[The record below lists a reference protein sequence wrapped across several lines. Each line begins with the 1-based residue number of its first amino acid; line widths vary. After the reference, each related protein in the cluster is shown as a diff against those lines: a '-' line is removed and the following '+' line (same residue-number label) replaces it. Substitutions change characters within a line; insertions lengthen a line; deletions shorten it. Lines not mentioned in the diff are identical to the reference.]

1 MRARMWAV
9 LDGAG
14 VFVGLAVA
22 LFVFALLAAL
32 LELQSADAVRW
43 TGQRVVGTEIGGIV
57 SYRWHGET
65 YSLDAPGYGSAKAI
79 GVYVDPGDPSN
90 AVIDNPLARLIQ
102 GSLVIVPLAG
112 GLAVLAVGLTR
123 RWRWERRKA
132 RTVSA
137 SGRSLDPEWV
147 SRRLDE
153 LRRGRRGTP

>member
-1 MRARMWAV
+1 MPARMRAL

-57 SYRWHGET
+57 SYRWHGQT

-79 GVYVDPGDPSN
+79 GVYVDPSDPSN
-90 AVIDNPLARLIQ
+90 AMIDNPVARLIQ

-132 RTVSA
+132 RAVSA
-137 SGRSLDPEWV
+137 SGRGLDPEWV
-147 SRRLDE
+147 ARHLDE
-153 LRRGRRGTP
+153 LRRGRRDTP

>member
-1 MRARMWAV
+1 MPARMRAL

-22 LFVFALLAAL
+22 LFVFTLLAAL

-57 SYRWHGET
+57 SYRWHGQT

-90 AVIDNPLARLIQ
+90 AMIDNPVARFELLLVLSARL
-102 GSLVIVPLAG
+102 
-112 GLAVLAVGLTR
+112 
-123 RWRWERRKA
+123 
-132 RTVSA
+132 
-137 SGRSLDPEWV
+137 
-147 SRRLDE
+147 
-153 LRRGRRGTP
+153 

>member
-1 MRARMWAV
+1 MPARMRAL

-57 SYRWHGET
+57 SYRWHGQT

-90 AVIDNPLARLIQ
+90 AMIDNSVTRVIQ
-102 GSLVIVPLAG
+102 ASLVVVPVAG

-132 RTVSA
+132 RATSG
-137 SGRSLDPEWV
+137 SGRGLDPQWV
-147 SRRLDE
+147 ARRLDE
-153 LRRGRRGTP
+153 LRHSRRDTP

>member
-1 MRARMWAV
+1 MPARMRAL

-22 LFVFALLAAL
+22 LFVFTLLAAL

-57 SYRWHGET
+57 SYRWHGQT

-90 AVIDNPLARLIQ
+90 AMIDNPVARLIQ

-132 RTVSA
+132 RAVSA
-137 SGRSLDPEWV
+137 SGRGLDPEWV
-147 SRRLDE
+147 ARRLGE
-153 LRRGRRGTP
+153 LRRGRRDTP

>member
-1 MRARMWAV
+1 MRAL

-22 LFVFALLAAL
+22 LFVFTLLAAL

-57 SYRWHGET
+57 SYRWHGQT

-90 AVIDNPLARLIQ
+90 AMIDNPVARLIQ

-132 RTVSA
+132 RAVSA
-137 SGRSLDPEWV
+137 SGRGLDPEWV
-147 SRRLDE
+147 ARRLGE
-153 LRRGRRGTP
+153 LRRGRRDTP